1 MRAGLFRPEEFKDNC
16 GFGLI
21 AHMQGE
27 ASHHLLKTAI
37 QSLTCMTHRGG
48 INADGKTGDGCGLLM
63 QKPDAFLRAKALE
76 HFNAELPAQYAVGMV
91 FLDQDAS
98 KADRARA
105 QLSEEIQA
113 QGLTLVGWR
122 EVPVDTS
129 VLGQLA
135 LERLPRIE
143 QVFVSGEGLDERQ
156 FGIKLF
162 FARRRAE
169 VALADDSAFYVCS
182 LSDKDIIYK
191 GLMMPADLPQ
201 FYPDLGDERLETAIC
216 VFHQRFS
223 TNTMP
228 QWPLAQPFRFLA
240 HNGEINTITG
250 NRNWAQARRLK
261 FANELLP

>member
-1 MRAGLFRPEEFKDNC
+1 
-16 GFGLI
+16 
-21 AHMQGE
+21 
-27 ASHHLLKTAI
+27 
-37 QSLTCMTHRGG
+37 MTHRGG

-169 VALADDSAFYVCS
+169 SHWPTTAPSTSAAS
-182 LSDKDIIYK
+182 RTRTS
-191 GLMMPADLPQ
+191 
-201 FYPDLGDERLETAIC
+201 
-216 VFHQRFS
+216 S
-223 TNTMP
+223 TK
-228 QWPLAQPFRFLA
+228 A
-240 HNGEINTITG
+240 
-250 NRNWAQARRLK
+250 
-261 FANELLP
+261 

>member
-1 MRAGLFRPEEFKDNC
+1 
-16 GFGLI
+16 
-21 AHMQGE
+21 
-27 ASHHLLKTAI
+27 
-37 QSLTCMTHRGG
+37 MTHRGG

-143 QVFVSGEGLDERQ
+143 QVFVSGDGLDERQ

-169 VALADDSAFYVCS
+169 VALADDSSFYVCS

-191 GLMMPADLPQ
+191 GLMMPADLAQ
-201 FYPDLGDERLETAIC
+201 FYPDGASRPRSACSTSVSPPTPCRSGGWQLFRLRTTAKSTPSPVTALGPGAPPEVR
-216 VFHQRFS
+216 QRIAAGS
-223 TNTMP
+223 RKP
-228 QWPLAQPFRFLA
+228 VAADQPHRF
-240 HNGEINTITG
+240 
-250 NRNWAQARRLK
+250 
-261 FANELLP
+261 

>member
-98 KADRARA
+98 KADRAHSAERGNPGA
-105 QLSEEIQA
+105 GA
-113 QGLTLVGWR
+113 YPGW
-122 EVPVDTS
+122 
-129 VLGQLA
+129 LA
-135 LERLPRIE
+135 
-143 QVFVSGEGLDERQ
+143 
-156 FGIKLF
+156 
-162 FARRRAE
+162 
-169 VALADDSAFYVCS
+169 
-182 LSDKDIIYK
+182 
-191 GLMMPADLPQ
+191 
-201 FYPDLGDERLETAIC
+201 
-216 VFHQRFS
+216 
-223 TNTMP
+223 
-228 QWPLAQPFRFLA
+228 
-240 HNGEINTITG
+240 
-250 NRNWAQARRLK
+250 
-261 FANELLP
+261 

>member
-27 ASHHLLKTAI
+27 ASHHLLQTAI

-63 QKPDAFLRAKALE
+63 QKPDAFLRAMAKQ
-76 HFNAELPAQYAVGMV
+76 HFDADLPALYAVGMI
-91 FLDQDAS
+91 FLSQDAT
-98 KADRARA
+98 KAEAAKA
-105 QLSEEIQA
+105 QLNEQIAA

-122 EVPVDTS
+122 EVPIDTT
-129 VLGQLA
+129 VLGRLA

-143 QVFVSGEGLDERQ
+143 QLFVSAEGLSERD

-169 VALADDSAFYVCS
+169 VALAGDKEFYVCS
-182 LSDKDIIYK
+182 FSDKDIIYK
-191 GLMMPADLPQ
+191 GLMMPADLAQ
-201 FYPDLGDERLETAIC
+201 FYPDLGDERLATAIC

-240 HNGEINTITG
+240 HNG
-250 NRNWAQARRLK
+250 
-261 FANELLP
+261 

>member
-37 QSLTCMTHRGG
+37 ASLTCMTHRGG

-63 QKPDAFLRAKALE
+63 QKPDAFLRAMARE
-76 HFNAELPAQYAVGMV
+76 HFATELPDQYAVGMI
-91 FLDQDAS
+91 FLSQDPS
-98 KADRARA
+98 EADISRAR
-105 QLSEEIQA
+105 LNEEIAA

-129 VLGQLA
+129 VLGRLA

-143 QVFVSGEGLDERQ
+143 QIYVSGAGLSERD

-169 VALADDSAFYVCS
+169 VALADREFYVCS

-191 GLMMPADLPQ
+191 GLMMPADLAQ
-201 FYPDLGDERLETAIC
+201 FYPGSR
-216 VFHQRFS
+216 
-223 TNTMP
+223 
-228 QWPLAQPFRFLA
+228 
-240 HNGEINTITG
+240 
-250 NRNWAQARRLK
+250 
-261 FANELLP
+261 